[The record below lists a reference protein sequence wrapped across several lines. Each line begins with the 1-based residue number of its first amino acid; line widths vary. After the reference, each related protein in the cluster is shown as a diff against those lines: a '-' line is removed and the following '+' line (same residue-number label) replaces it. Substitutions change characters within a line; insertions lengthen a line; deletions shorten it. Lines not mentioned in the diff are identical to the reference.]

1 MKIIKSVKVEYI
13 SATGEPVFVQRVVG
27 VRVALSPTIKSL
39 RIRWAG
45 GAGGTFRV
53 YCSKEDGTLSVV
65 HIPQHRIVDVFIEY
79 MKEAR

>member
-13 SATGEPVFVQRVVG
+13 SATGEPVFVQRAVG
-27 VRVALSPTIKSL
+27 PVAFAAAIKSV

-53 YCSKEDGTLSVV
+53 YCSKEDGTLSVA

>member
-1 MKIIKSVKVEYI
+1 MKTIKSVKVEYI
-13 SATGEPVFVQRVVG
+13 SATGEPVFVQRAVG
-27 VRVALSPTIKSL
+27 PVAFAAAIKSL

-79 MKEAR
+79 MKETR